1 MLLSAMLLTRSC
13 FMELQRLGFNW
24 YDELNYR
31 FAEHDIAGITARICT
46 ILENFGSINQID
58 HFYVLVRL

>member
-1 MLLSAMLLTRSC
+1 MA
-13 FMELQRLGFNW
+13 LQRLGFNW

-31 FAEHDIAGITARICT
+31 FAEHDIAGITARICI